1 MGGGMDEVSG
11 ASRDGVGLRCGSY
24 QLLHDDMPERL
35 WNLPTSQLSQVEAP
49 MPEYFPLSHEVQAA
63 EPALENV
70 PLTHAAHVLEPAT
83 E

>member
-1 MGGGMDEVSG
+1 
-11 ASRDGVGLRCGSY
+11 
-24 QLLHDDMPERL
+24 
-35 WNLPTSQLSQVEAP
+35 